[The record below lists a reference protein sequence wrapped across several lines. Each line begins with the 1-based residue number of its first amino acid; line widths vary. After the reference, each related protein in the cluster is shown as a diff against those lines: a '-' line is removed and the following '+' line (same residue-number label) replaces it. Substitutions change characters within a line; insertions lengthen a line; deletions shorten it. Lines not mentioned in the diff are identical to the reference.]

1 MSLEIIQTEQAPKA
15 VGPYSQAIK
24 VGNWLFCSGQIG
36 IDPNTGEL
44 VSSDFVEQANQV
56 LKNLQA
62 VIQAAGTDLTKIV
75 KVEVFLTD
83 LGYFSTFNQIYAH
96 WLGDHKPARQTIGV
110 ASLPKNALIEVSLIA
125 WVE

>member
-1 MSLEIIQTEQAPKA
+1 MSLEIIHTDAAPKA

-44 VSSDFVEQANQV
+44 VSADFVDQTNQV

-62 VIQAAGTDLTKIV
+62 VIQAAGSDLTQIV
-75 KVEVFLTD
+75 RVDVFLTD
-83 LGYFSTFNQIYAH
+83 LSYFSTFNEIYAR
-96 WLGDHKPARQTIGV
+96 WLGNHKPARQTV
-110 ASLPKNALIEVSLIA
+110 AVAGLPKNALVEVSLIA
-125 WVE
+125 VL

>member
-1 MSLEIIQTEQAPKA
+1 MSLEIIHTDTAPKA

-62 VIQAAGTDLTKIV
+62 VIEAARTDLTKIV
-75 KVEVFLTD
+75 RVEVFLTD
-83 LGYFSTFNQIYAH
+83 LGYFATFNEIYAR
-96 WLGDHKPARQTIGV
+96 WLGNHKPARQTIGV

-125 WVE
+125 WIE

>member
-1 MSLEIIQTEQAPKA
+1 MLLEVIHTEAAPKA

-62 VIQAAGTDLTKIV
+62 VIEAAGADLTKIV
-75 KVEVFLTD
+75 RVEVFLTD
-83 LGYFSTFNQIYAH
+83 LTYFTTFNELYAR

>member
-1 MSLEIIQTEQAPKA
+1 MSLEIIHTDAAPKA

-44 VSSDFVEQANQV
+44 VSSDFVEQVNQV

-62 VIQAAGTDLTKIV
+62 VIQAAGADLTKIV
-75 KVEVFLTD
+75 RVEVFLTD
-83 LGYFSTFNQIYAH
+83 LTYFTTFNELYAR

-110 ASLPKNALIEVSLIA
+110 ASLPKNALVEVSLIA

>member
-62 VIQAAGTDLTKIV
+62 VIQAAGTDLTKII

-83 LGYFSTFNQIYAH
+83 LG
-96 WLGDHKPARQTIGV
+96 
-110 ASLPKNALIEVSLIA
+110 
-125 WVE
+125 

>member
-1 MSLEIIQTEQAPKA
+1 MSLEIIHTDVAPKA

-44 VSSDFVEQANQV
+44 VSADFVDQTNQV

-62 VIQAAGTDLTKIV
+62 VIQAAGSDLTKIV
-75 KVEVFLTD
+75 RVDVFLTN
-83 LGYFSTFNQIYAH
+83 LSYFSTFNEIYAR
-96 WLGDHKPARQTIGV
+96 WLGTHKPARQTV
-110 ASLPKNALIEVSLIA
+110 AVAGLPKNALVEVSLIA
-125 WVE
+125 VL